1 MTEQMKMKTWSWS
14 GDHRTWRLD
23 PPNCDC
29 DKLCK
34 NPEHDRPEWRLVSDI
49 RPAGAISVHEPRLL
63 PAGGAESV
71 TALLGQRHADVVKA
85 VNTGD
90 LKSPGRRPLRV
101 RFPPSA

>member
-1 MTEQMKMKTWSWS
+1 MLDFIIMTEQTKI
-14 GDHRTWRLD
+14 WRLD
-23 PPNCDC
+23 PPACDC

-63 PAGGAESV
+63 PTGGAETV
-71 TALLGQRHADVVKA
+71 TAILGQRHADVVKA

>member
-1 MTEQMKMKTWSWS
+1 MTEQTK
-14 GDHRTWRLD
+14 TWRLD
-23 PPNCDC
+23 PPACDC

-34 NPEHDRPEWRLVSDI
+34 NPEHDRPEWRLV
-49 RPAGAISVHEPRLL
+49 H
-63 PAGGAESV
+63 GAEVV
-71 TALLGQRHADVVKA
+71 TAILGQRHADVVKA